1 MSHVFGWNEFPLY
14 DSFVCVCVFECVST
28 NGSTLPL
35 VVVCAFVESIFFF
48 VIKRAGG
55 VGSVSRHACA
65 AAAAGKDC
73 LKSRACHSCDVLID
87 THTWV
92 QVGWVGV
99 KINGEEKT
107 PNHQHDVL

>member
-1 MSHVFGWNEFPLY
+1 M
-14 DSFVCVCVFECVST
+14 
-28 NGSTLPL
+28 
-35 VVVCAFVESIFFF
+35 VVCAFVESIFFF

-55 VGSVSRHACA
+55 VGSVSRHAC

-107 PNHQHDVL
+107 PNH